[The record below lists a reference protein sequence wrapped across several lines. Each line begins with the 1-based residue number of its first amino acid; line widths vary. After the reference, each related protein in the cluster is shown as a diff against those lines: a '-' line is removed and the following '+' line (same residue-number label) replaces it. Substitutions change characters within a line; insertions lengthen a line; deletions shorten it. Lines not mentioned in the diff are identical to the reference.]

1 MKVSFFSLLL
11 SSTFTVS
18 LTHAAKPIQSSTED
32 LISYGSQSVFNNVVA
47 LDIKQDNT
55 VHWCSATK
63 IKNEAA
69 AEIFLT
75 AAHCVEGM
83 TSLWING
90 VKASWSFTHPLY
102 QNTPL
107 YDLAIVAFNDLPT
120 RTVPWGYPLCA
131 PTPEMLMQAE
141 LSSVGYGSLKDGTTP
156 RQAFRFYPDWISP
169 FLITQDAYPP
179 VNVAGPFGLM
189 TSGES
194 GGPLLMKSPDEH
206 FCIAGVLSNGGN
218 FDSSVARIPSAWKA
232 FLTHFLTQENINHL
246 AQLNG
251 TGVQSYILN
260 AFLPFL
266 EKPREDM
273 IASLQTT
280 ADMQYYTACGY
291 DADGKSALA
300 FDLFLQ
306 AAQQGHPPAM
316 YNVANM
322 LFNGDGVP
330 RNRAHAKIWFERA
343 AKSGDRDALNMLRR
357 FDLQS
362 DL

>member
-107 YDLAIVAFNDLPT
+107 YDLAIVAFNDLP
-120 RTVPWGYPLCA
+120 
-131 PTPEMLMQAE
+131 
-141 LSSVGYGSLKDGTTP
+141 P
-156 RQAFRFYPDWISP
+156 RHSTCR
-169 FLITQDAYPP
+169 
-179 VNVAGPFGLM
+179 
-189 TSGES
+189 
-194 GGPLLMKSPDEH
+194 
-206 FCIAGVLSNGGN
+206 
-218 FDSSVARIPSAWKA
+218 
-232 FLTHFLTQENINHL
+232 
-246 AQLNG
+246 
-251 TGVQSYILN
+251 
-260 AFLPFL
+260 
-266 EKPREDM
+266 
-273 IASLQTT
+273 
-280 ADMQYYTACGY
+280 
-291 DADGKSALA
+291 
-300 FDLFLQ
+300 
-306 AAQQGHPPAM
+306 
-316 YNVANM
+316 
-322 LFNGDGVP
+322 
-330 RNRAHAKIWFERA
+330 
-343 AKSGDRDALNMLRR
+343 
-357 FDLQS
+357 
-362 DL
+362 